1 MAPLITLVA
10 LTLLLRASGA
20 MGIKP
25 LRSWHTSLRGGLAGM
40 FILTGLAHFNSM
52 RGELVALVPP
62 ALPNAELLVTITGVL
77 ELLGAGGIVHRRTAP
92 WAAGGLALLLVAIF
106 PANVYAA
113 QAGLIVNGALAT
125 ALLPR
130 ILIQLVFIA
139 ATIAVA
145 IPYPRTLIH
154 RRPAAT
160 RPVLPAKNPSSATR

>member
-10 LTLLLRASGA
+10 LTLLLRAAGA
-20 MGIKP
+20 IGIKP

-125 ALLPR
+125 DLLPR
-130 ILIQLVFIA
+130 TLIQLVFIA
-139 ATIAVA
+139 ATIAVVL
-145 IPYPRTLIH
+145 PYARTLIH
-154 RRPAAT
+154 RRLTPPRSALPT
-160 RPVLPAKNPSSATR
+160 RSL